1 MTKSWPNATLKSRI
15 TESRST
21 TSRHVHGLWIACLL
35 AIAVGAHE
43 PAAAQNPDAAPAA
56 QEAAPA
62 PPPPAEVVSVSA
74 VSELDEQTT
83 RALDEIR
90 GIAAPRDDITQS
102 KERLKKSSTDIN
114 KQVKEVREL
123 LKDQPRVEQL
133 QSIQQQWIFQRDELN
148 ANQKTVKARVDELE
162 TVSAQLQELD
172 SRWEAIKNQIND
184 GKLPAETRKPVTR
197 AKNNITDVKRLLNN
211 TLREAANLAYAWQE
225 LANTADDVI
234 SDIKKSKVTQRSA
247 LLTNLQPPL
256 WTMTRDD
263 LHFEQFSADWVNKQ
277 VDLLQS
283 YVEKKRAAMI
293 TLLIVSISVLWI
305 MLRMRKRP
313 ETYMQLREGQHLR
326 FALTE
331 RPYSTTAAFASA
343 LGILMLTG
351 QPRLL
356 RVFFAALMFLPVVR
370 LGIPLIR
377 PKQRPLVWHISVL
390 YVINTLATLTTSIS
404 GVERL
409 TFIALAAAALV
420 STVFAIRSLPG
431 KQTENAGA
439 WRLLRATLWS
449 SGPIAAAAFI
459 AGVVGA
465 VALSEL
471 LVTALVTSAYLGL
484 SLLVIIGIISD
495 FLTTMLHLPVV
506 QSRINMTRNHAALIA
521 SRLRRLVIFIG
532 ALSWVSA
539 VASQFLIADLLWH
552 SLRQILNTQASI
564 GNISVS
570 LGDVL
575 AMGLTIWFSLQLS
588 RFVRF
593 VFEEDVVPRTRMQR
607 GMPTT
612 ISTLL
617 HYFIVLIGFLV
628 AISAAGID
636 LSKIAILA
644 GALGVGIGIGLQD
657 VVSNFTA
664 GLILMFENQV
674 KPGDIVQCDAAS
686 GRVINVGLRC
696 SIVRTGDGS
705 EVIVPNSKLTST
717 PVINWT
723 RSDQSRRLAI
733 TIGARY
739 GTDPAL
745 VVDTLTAIAKAD
757 PDVMNYPEA
766 GASFQRF
773 GAHALEFEV
782 RAWVA
787 SGESLGDVNSRI
799 CTQIALQFAELGIEM
814 PFAQQELN
822 IRSIDPRLAEILR
835 APAQTS
841 ATDSTVAATRQAATD
856 VKPQAPAEPAPPPL
870 PPTDEHRGA

>member
-1 MTKSWPNATLKSRI
+1 MTMSWPTTPLNSRI
-15 TESRST
+15 TRSRPIKPIGA
-21 TSRHVHGLWIACLL
+21 RRLLIACLL
-35 AIAVGAHE
+35 AIGLGAQG
-43 PAAAQNPDAAPAA
+43 PVAAQNPDPAPAA
-56 QEAAPA
+56 PDTAAPA
-62 PPPPAEVVSVSA
+62 PAEVISVSA

-102 KERLKKSSTDIN
+102 KDRLKKSTTDIN
-114 KQVKEVREL
+114 KQVKEVRDL

-133 QSIQQQWIFQRDELN
+133 QSIQQQWVFQRDELN

-162 TVSAQLQELD
+162 TVSAQLQDLD
-172 SRWEAIKNQIND
+172 SRWDAIKNQIND

-197 AKNNITDVKRLLNN
+197 AKNNIADVKRQLSN

-234 SDIKKSKVTQRSA
+234 SDIKKSKVSQRSA

-263 LHFEQFSADWVNKQ
+263 LHFEQFSVDWVNKQ

-283 YVEKKRAAMI
+283 YIERKRAAII
-293 TLLIVSISVLWI
+293 TLVIVSVSVLWI

-343 LGILMLTG
+343 LGILMLAG

-356 RVFFAALMFLPVVR
+356 RVFFAALMFMPVVR

-377 PKQRPLVWHISVL
+377 PQQRPLVWHISVL
-390 YVINTLATLTTSIS
+390 YLINTLATLTTAIS

-420 STVFAIRSLPG
+420 STVVAIRSLPG

-471 LVTALVTSAYLGL
+471 LITALVTSAYLGL

-495 FLTTMLHLPVV
+495 FLTTMLHLPAV
-506 QSRINMTRNHAALIA
+506 QSRINMTRNHAELISA
-521 SRLRRLVIFIG
+521 RLRRLVIFIG
-532 ALSWVSA
+532 ALSWISA
-539 VASQFLIADLLWH
+539 VASQFLIADVLWH
-552 SLRQILNTQASI
+552 SLRQIFNTQASI
-564 GNISVS
+564 GTISVS

-617 HYFIVLIGFLV
+617 HYSIVLIGFMV

-696 SIVRTGDGS
+696 SIVRTGEGS

-733 TIGARY
+733 TIGVRY
-739 GTDPAL
+739 GTDPTL
-745 VVDTLTAIAKAD
+745 VVATLTAIAKAD
-757 PDVMNYPEA
+757 SDVMNYPEA

-822 IRSIDPRLAEILR
+822 IRSIDPQLAALLR
-835 APAQTS
+835 SPAPPST
-841 ATDSTVAATRQAATD
+841 TDSTSTTTNRASTETESSAA
-856 VKPQAPAEPAPPPL
+856 VEPAPPP
-870 PPTDEHRGA
+870 PPPSDETRGA

>member
-1 MTKSWPNATLKSRI
+1 MTMSWLTIIQFTAFKR
-15 TESRST
+15 
-21 TSRHVHGLWIACLL
+21 RHTQRRLVTGCLL
-35 AIAVGAHE
+35 AMMLGSLPALAQNSDATAP
-43 PAAAQNPDAAPAA
+43 PAADTAATAPA
-56 QEAAPA
+56 EAA
-62 PPPPAEVVSVSA
+62 SVSA
-74 VSELDEQTT
+74 VSELDAQTT
-83 RALDEIR
+83 QALDESR
-90 GIAAPRDDITQS
+90 STAAPRDDITQL
-102 KERLKKSSTDIN
+102 KERVKKSSADLAQ
-114 KQVKEVREL
+114 QVKELREL
-123 LKDQPRVEQL
+123 LKNRPRVEQI
-133 QSIQQQWIFQRDELN
+133 QSLRQQWVFQRDELT
-148 ANQKTVKARVDELE
+148 ANQNTVKTRVDELE
-162 TVSAQLQELD
+162 AAVARLQELEG
-172 SRWEAIKNQIND
+172 RWDAIKTQIND

-197 AKNNITDVKRLLNN
+197 AVNAIGTVKRQLNT
-211 TLREAANLAYAWQE
+211 TLREAANLAFAWQE
-225 LANTADDVI
+225 LANTADDVLN
-234 SDIKKSKVTQRSA
+234 DIKKNEVTQRSA

-256 WTMTRDD
+256 WTLTRAD
-263 LHFEQFSADWVNKQ
+263 LHFEELSSDWASKQ
-277 VDLLQS
+277 VRLLLAYIQ
-283 YVEKKRAAMI
+283 KKRAAFM
-293 TLLIVSISVLWI
+293 TLIVISFSVLWI

-331 RPYSTTAAFASA
+331 RPYSTTAAFAAA
-343 LGILMLTG
+343 LAILMLTN

-356 RVFFAALMFLPVVR
+356 RVFFALLMFMPVVR
-370 LGIPLIR
+370 LGIPLMR
-377 PKQRPLVWHISVL
+377 PQQRPLVWHISVL
-390 YVINTLATLTTSIS
+390 YLINNLATLTASVS
-404 GVERL
+404 GIERV
-409 TFIALAAAALV
+409 TFVGLAIAALV
-420 STVFAIRSLPG
+420 ATIFAIRNLPV
-431 KQTENAGA
+431 KPTEHAGA
-439 WRLLRATLWS
+439 WRTLRATLWL

-471 LVTALVTSAYLGL
+471 LISSLVSSAYLGL
-484 SLLVIIGIISD
+484 SLLVIVGIISD
-495 FLTTMLHLPVV
+495 FLTTMLHLPAV

-521 SRLRRLVIFIG
+521 ERLRRLVTIIG
-532 ALSWVSA
+532 ILSWVSV
-539 VASQFLIADLLWH
+539 VANQFLIGDLIWH
-552 SLRQILNTQASI
+552 NLTRIFNTQAGI

-575 AMGLTIWFSLQLS
+575 AMGITIWLSLQLS

-617 HYFIVLIGFLV
+617 HYFIVLIGFLM

-739 GTDPAL
+739 GTDPSL
-745 VVDTLTAIAKAD
+745 VVATLTAIAKAD

-773 GAHALEFEV
+773 GVNALEFEV

-822 IRSIDPRLAEILR
+822 IRGIDPQLAALLR
-835 APAQTS
+835 SPAQAAEAKSDAAAPAQP
-841 ATDSTVAATRQAATD
+841 ATEAQPPAA
-856 VKPQAPAEPAPPPL
+856 VEPPPPPL
-870 PPTDEHRGA
+870 PPPDETRGA